1 MPGVNG
7 LEAARTVLSRLPG
20 CKVIFVTAY
29 GLFQYTYEAMRL
41 GACGYI
47 LKPVVPDE
55 AEGAIRRVLGQ
66 IEAERRLTAMAPA
79 AVGTDPADDDL
90 PNTQMGQLMAQVKKY
105 LRENYMYELSLDSI
119 GDILHISPAYLSTQ
133 FKKYLHVGFLDYLTE
148 VRIQAACSKTEAPPV
163 SRRLRV
169 PALAAALVLCCA
181 AVLSAA
187 GATPTGTHKDD
198 TPDPILRYAENQPEG
213 YPTTEA
219 AYAFADLVAQ
229 RTDGR
234 AIGLTG
240 LAWFDAGLRHFYTNS
255 PVTRLEDLQ
264 GMKIRVAESSLME
277 AIVLQLGAD
286 PVRIPYDDVYSALA
300 KQEIDGAENNWP
312 SYDYTGHY
320 EVVKYMLLDGHTRIP
335 ELMLASA
342 EAMDKL
348 ADLDPEYPALVRQCA
363 KEAGLLERDLWRQT
377 EAASEEKM
385 RKAGVTVT
393 TLDEEELERFRQ
405 ATAPIYDMYADQK
418 ALIRR
423 ILNAAPDGE

>member
-1 MPGVNG
+1 M
-7 LEAARTVLSRLPG
+7 
-20 CKVIFVTAY
+20 
-29 GLFQYTYEAMRL
+29 
-41 GACGYI
+41 
-47 LKPVVPDE
+47 
-55 AEGAIRRVLGQ
+55 
-66 IEAERRLTAMAPA
+66 
-79 AVGTDPADDDL
+79 
-90 PNTQMGQLMAQVKKY
+90 
-105 LRENYMYELSLDSI
+105 
-119 GDILHISPAYLSTQ
+119 
-133 FKKYLHVGFLDYLTE
+133 
-148 VRIQAACSKTEAPPV
+148 

-198 TPDPILRYAENQPEG
+198 TPDLILRYAENQPEG

-234 AIGLTG
+234 VEVRVYSNGVLGSETSVVEQMEYGGIDFSRISIMSLGEFVPQVYVLQLPFLYENDDHMWAVLDGPIGQVFLDSIDRAIGLTG

-255 PVTRLEDLQ
+255 PVTQLEDLK

-300 KQEIDGAENNWP
+300 KREIDGAENNWP

-320 EVVKYMLLDGHTRIP
+320 EVAKYMLLDGHTRIP

-348 ADLDPEYPALVRQCA
+348 ADLDPEFPTLVRQCA

>member
-1 MPGVNG
+1 MGGADLILMDIEMPGVNG

-29 GLFQYTYEAMRL
+29 GLFQYAYEAMRL

-55 AEGAIRRVLGQ
+55 AEGAIRRALGQ

-198 TPDPILRYAENQPEG
+198 TPDLILRYAENQPEG

-234 AIGLTG
+234 
-240 LAWFDAGLRHFYTNS
+240 
-255 PVTRLEDLQ
+255 VQ
-264 GMKIRVAESSLME
+264 
-277 AIVLQLGAD
+277 
-286 PVRIPYDDVYSALA
+286 VRVYSNGVLGSETSVVE
-300 KQEIDGAENNWP
+300 QMEYGGIDF
-312 SYDYTGHY
+312 S
-320 EVVKYMLLDGHTRIP
+320 RIP

-348 ADLDPEYPALVRQCA
+348 AVLDPEFPTLVRQCA

-385 RKAGVTVT
+385 RKAGVIVT

-405 ATAPIYDMYADQK
+405 ATAPIYHMYADQK